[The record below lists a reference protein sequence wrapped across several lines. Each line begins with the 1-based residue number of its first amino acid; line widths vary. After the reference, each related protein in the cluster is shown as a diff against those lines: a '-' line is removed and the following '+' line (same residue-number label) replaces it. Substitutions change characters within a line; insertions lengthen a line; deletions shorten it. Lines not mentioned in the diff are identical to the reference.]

1 MFKKLETQV
10 KKVLIEKEVSFKS
23 LKEKQDFENE
33 LIFGDLLEALN
44 SFKIEEAYESLSE
57 EETPMEGSADG
68 SPSTE
73 NVVSAQD
80 QLKKAQVEKKINDL
94 KAKTE
99 KQVDSLQNQIK

>member
-33 LIFGDLLEALN
+33 LIFGDLLETLN

-57 EETPMEGSADG
+57 EETPMESGEDTNPEDTKVQMHNLTVKG
-68 SPSTE
+68 KIETIE
-73 NVVSAQD
+73 N
-80 QLKKAQVEKKINDL
+80 KANEQI
-94 KAKTE
+94 AKLQ
-99 KQVDSLQNQIK
+99 KQMKNK